1 MRDFFGRASGL
12 WSGCCISD
20 CWCSFFPYHSQ
31 TINMPPRFSTFTLF
45 FLPPRPRHPRL
56 WKSCCSHNGIILGF
70 INTFLDSYFYYR
82 APKSLLYKRLIWM
95 ETHHLTVSHSCR
107 EKKEQVVKEH
117 QIGSDQSELR
127 CDLIMKYLF
136 LINNFQ
142 LLASKPSWFVGLL
155 PIDSRSMH
163 EGA

>member
-1 MRDFFGRASGL
+1 
-12 WSGCCISD
+12 
-20 CWCSFFPYHSQ
+20 
-31 TINMPPRFSTFTLF
+31 
-45 FLPPRPRHPRL
+45 
-56 WKSCCSHNGIILGF
+56 
-70 INTFLDSYFYYR
+70 
-82 APKSLLYKRLIWM
+82 M

-117 QIGSDQSELR
+117 QIGGDQSELR
-127 CDLIMKYLF
+127 YDLIMKYLF